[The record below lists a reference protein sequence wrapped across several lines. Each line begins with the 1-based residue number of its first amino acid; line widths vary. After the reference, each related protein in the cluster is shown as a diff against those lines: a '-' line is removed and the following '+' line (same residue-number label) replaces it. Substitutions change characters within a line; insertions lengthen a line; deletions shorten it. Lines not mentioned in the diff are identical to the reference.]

1 MLEDVIVQLDQM
13 GVEYTEDYND
23 GTDGYTLT
31 VAVSSLDK
39 VQLIDVI
46 NLANESGLE
55 FTVDEASLV
64 IVGENAPAEPGPV
77 EEQPEGGE
85 EDYQAAAFEDIQF

>member
-1 MLEDVIVQLDQM
+1 MLEDIIVQLDQM
-13 GVEYTEDYND
+13 GVDYTEDYDD

-31 VAVSSLDK
+31 VNVDSLDK

-46 NLANESGLE
+46 RLTTESGLE

-64 IVGENAPAEPGPV
+64 IVGANAPVEPAPSEEVPV
-77 EEQPEGGE
+77 EGEG
-85 EDYQAAAFEDIQF
+85 DYQAAAFEDIDF